1 MVNKHGKSLPSDRLD
16 RICFVAVIIALTSL
30 YAFMVC
36 VTLHPPS
43 QEEIEKLP
51 QPPFGRERAEAV
63 ALAGVLSIL
72 VLMLPVL
79 FAFSTCGDEKKE
91 GVRLEWRRREAEPPV
106 GGDIDG

>member
-1 MVNKHGKSLPSDRLD
+1 MGSKHEKNPPSDRLD
-16 RICFVAVIIALTSL
+16 TIVVILALTSL
-30 YAFMVC
+30 YALILC
-36 VTLHPPS
+36 VTLYPPS

-72 VLMLPVL
+72 ALMLPVM
-79 FAFSTCGDEKKE
+79 FAFSTCGEEEKE
-91 GVRLEWRRREAEPPV
+91 GVRLEWRRRETKPPV

>member
-1 MVNKHGKSLPSDRLD
+1 VKNKHGEPSDRLD
-16 RICFVAVIIALTSL
+16 RIYFVVAILALTSL
-30 YAFMVC
+30 YALILCM
-36 VTLHPPS
+36 TLHPPS

-72 VLMLPVL
+72 ALMLPVI

-91 GVRLEWRRREAEPPV
+91 GVRLEWRRRETKPPV